1 MGNIIVTPPNKVAII
16 SGPKGSRMIIGS
28 TGWQWW
34 CIESTK
40 KLSLELMT
48 LPINSRSAETTKG
61 VRVTVSAV
69 AQIKVKA
76 IDATAEGSKIKYD
89 RKSINIAAQHFLGDK
104 EEVIKEALTKT
115 MEGHQRQILG
125 TLTVE
130 EIYKDRAA
138 FSERV
143 REHVMEDLGNMGF
156 ELVSYTVTSIDDNNG
171 YMESLGATQT
181 ALVKREAAEGRA
193 RNEAEARKKV
203 AQYKADAD
211 IAASNAVREAHVET
225 LAQKEME
232 AKADRDLNMKKAEF
246 AKEVN
251 AANELAKAAG
261 LIEKAKQDQE
271 VVKARTQQEAIRMQV
286 QVEVAQREAE
296 RIQQEKEGESLAEL
310 LEKTNKAKAI
320 KIEAEAE
327 AEKIRAIGEAE
338 AAAIR
343 AKGAAEAAVLQEKAE
358 AYKQYGEAAITQLI
372 VEQLPALAKEVAAPL
387 QNTGKMVFVSQD
399 GKAGSMLTSDV
410 TRILSSLPETVE
422 GLTGIDL
429 RKLVTGK
436 KASAEVSI

>member
-1 MGNIIVTPPNKVAII
+1 
-16 SGPKGSRMIIGS
+16 MIIGS

-48 LPINSRSAETTKG
+48 LPIDSNQAETTKG
-61 VRVTVSAV
+61 VRVTVSAI

-76 IDATAEGSKIKYD
+76 IDRANTDASKIKYD

-104 EEVIKEALTKT
+104 EEVIKEALRKT

-143 REHVMEDLGNMGF
+143 REHVEEDLGNMGF
-156 ELVSYTVTSIDDNNG
+156 ELVSYTVTSIDDQNG

-203 AQYKADAD
+203 AQFKADAD
-211 IAASNAVREAHVET
+211 IASANAEREAHVET
-225 LAQKEME
+225 LAQKEQE

-261 LIEKAKQDQE
+261 LIEAARQKQE
-271 VVKARTQQEAIRMQV
+271 VVKAQTEQAAIKK
-286 QVEVAQREAE
+286 QVEVQVAEEEAK
-296 RIQQEKEGESLAEL
+296 RVQQEKEGESLADL
-310 LEKTNKAKAI
+310 VEKTNRAKAI
-320 KIEAEAE
+320 KINADAEAQRIK
-327 AEKIRAIGEAE
+327 ALGEAE

-343 AKGAAEAAVLQEKAE
+343 ARGEAEAEVLKQKADAFKE
-358 AYKQYGEAAITQLI
+358 YGAAAITQLI
-372 VEQLPALAKEVAAPL
+372 VEQLPALAREVAAPL
-387 QNTGKMVFVSQD
+387 AKAEKMVFVSQE
-399 GKAGSMLTSDV
+399 GKAGSMLTKDV
-410 TRILSSLPETVE
+410 TNIIASLPETVE

-429 RKLVTGK
+429 RKLVSQKGG
-436 KASAEVSI
+436 SIGSDVVSM